1 MAYRPGSFSKN
12 FAWRGKGLHKL
23 HAVIRKGFRGSLTP
37 VERQRFRDE
46 SGLGASL
53 SLIPVNFFL
62 NNLDNELSVD
72 ELVFQAIR
80 YAHSAHFDRLALFAF
95 HLNRVGVSSQKDARP
110 AMWANEFV
118 RERLWLDGVWQSSAL
133 SVSSLDDFLKDRIRA
148 QEDVKVKCRSNYR
161 HLYELCEFLPSPLPV
176 INSGA
181 VHWFRSSMF
190 LAWDRH
196 VLAGGSDDSMS
207 LLGIIDEDELYK
219 LLGLTREYTL
229 ARANDAVGRY
239 FAVGG
244 VARFTKRKTAATEIV
259 LPSAGSAS
267 DEQIMDELAIH
278 EMEEEDAAVHRRT
291 VERQEQQRD
300 QRKAAVLKQ
309 YYGNTCMFCE
319 VGLEIGDGKT
329 YSEAAH
335 IKALGKPHNG
345 PDKKSNMLVLC
356 PNHHLQFDRGV
367 LRLHRVG
374 EHYRIKSKSAGDTL
388 NGKLIKAKHR
398 INESYVKYHHDWHK

>member
-1 MAYRPGSFSKN
+1 
-12 FAWRGKGLHKL
+12 
-23 HAVIRKGFRGSLTP
+23 
-37 VERQRFRDE
+37 
-46 SGLGASL
+46 
-53 SLIPVNFFL
+53 
-62 NNLDNELSVD
+62 
-72 ELVFQAIR
+72 
-80 YAHSAHFDRLALFAF
+80 
-95 HLNRVGVSSQKDARP
+95 
-110 AMWANEFV
+110 
-118 RERLWLDGVWQSSAL
+118 
-133 SVSSLDDFLKDRIRA
+133 
-148 QEDVKVKCRSNYR
+148 
-161 HLYELCEFLPSPLPV
+161 
-176 INSGA
+176 SGA
-181 VHWFRSSMF
+181 VHWFRASMF
-190 LAWDRH
+190 LAWERH

>member
-23 HAVIRKGFRGSLTP
+23 HAVIRKGFRGNLTP
-37 VERQRFRDE
+37 VARQRFRDE

-62 NNLDNELSVD
+62 NNLNNELSVD
-72 ELVFQAIR
+72 ELVFQAIQHT
-80 YAHSAHFDRLALFAF
+80 HSARFDRLALFAF

-133 SVSSLDDFLKDRIRA
+133 SVSSLDDFFKDRIRA

-181 VHWFRSSMF
+181 DYWFRSSMF

-196 VLAGGSDDSMS
+196 VLAGGSDDRTS
-207 LLGIIDEDELYK
+207 LLSIVDEDELYK

-229 ARANDAVGRY
+229 ARASDVVGRY

-244 VARFTKRKTAATEIV
+244 VARFTKRKKEATETV
-259 LPSAGSAS
+259 LSSAGSAS
-267 DEQIMDELAIH
+267 DEQIIDELAIH
-278 EMEEEDAAVHRRT
+278 EMEEEDAAVQRRT

-309 YYGNTCMFCE
+309 HYRNTCMFCGI
-319 VGLEIGDGKT
+319 GLEIGGGKI

-374 EHYRIKSKSAGDTL
+374 EHYQIKSKSAGDSL
-388 NGKLIKAKHR
+388 HGKLIDFKHR
-398 INESYVKYHHDWHK
+398 IDENYVKYHHDWHK